1 MHSCHHVNI
10 KLFESK
16 KYGLAKE
23 YHLRCSSED
32 CTWEKSFW
40 SSAKPK
46 NCRSFDITKR
56 IIYAMRRIG
65 VSLSGIKTFL
75 K

>member
-1 MHSCHHVNI
+1 MCLQRNTI
-10 KLFESK
+10 
-16 KYGLAKE
+16 
-23 YHLRCSSED
+23 CSSED
-32 CTWEKSFW
+32 CTWEKSRW

-46 NCRSFDITKR
+46 NFRSFDINKR

-65 VSLSGIKTFL
+65 VGLSRIKTFL